1 MEFISIIM
9 GSKSDWNIMKEC
21 IEILKKFDCAYEVII
36 SSAHRSPER
45 TKEYIK
51 DAQNRGACVFIA
63 AAGMAA
69 HLAGTIAAQ
78 TSKPVIGVP
87 LDSNTLGGLDALLS
101 TVQMPS
107 GIPVATMA
115 IGKSGAVNAAYF
127 AMQILSLKNEELSG
141 KLIEDRII
149 KSKKVELDS
158 NEIEIRII

>member
-1 MEFISIIM
+1 MEFISIVM
-9 GSKSDWNIMKEC
+9 GSKSDWNTMKEC
-21 IEILKKFDCAYEVII
+21 VEILKKFDCAYEVII

-45 TKEYIK
+45 TKEYVH
-51 DAQNRGACVFIA
+51 DAQHRGACVFIA

-69 HLAGTIAAQ
+69 HLAGAIASQ

-87 LDSNTLGGLDALLS
+87 LDSGFLGGLDALLS
-101 TVQMPS
+101 TAQMPS

-115 IGKSGAVNAAYF
+115 VGKSGAINAAYF

-141 KLIEDRII
+141 KLIEDRVI

-158 NEIEIRII
+158 NEIEIRIV